1 MSVRTT
7 SLVAFTFVLSVIFLA
22 GCGSSSEETFSKV
35 KLDPDQIAADIMAE
49 YDTDSDGEISK
60 SELKKSDGLSMLTSG
75 QEMMQPEMRLDS
87 DESGTISEAEFANK
101 FRECFKSMRQSYSCR
116 VTYRG
121 RPLPGATV
129 TLVPESFMGDAPT
142 ASGETNE
149 DGVCDV
155 VGEDGLIGTVP
166 GIYKIEVTHPEVK
179 IPSKYNTAMTLGT
192 ALDTTNPYAQ
202 AGVPEIRL
210 R

>member
-1 MSVRTT
+1 MSVHAT
-7 SLVAFTFVLSVIFLA
+7 SVLALAFALSVCPLV
-22 GCGSSSEETFSKV
+22 GCGSSDEETFSKV
-35 KLDPDQIAADIMAE
+35 KLDPDRIAADIMAE
-49 YDTDSDGEISK
+49 YDTDSNGELSK
-60 SELKKSDGLSMLTSG
+60 AELKKSDGLFMLTSG
-75 QEMMQPEMRLDS
+75 QEMMQPQMRLDQ

-121 RPLPGATV
+121 GPLVGATV
-129 TLVPESFMGDAPT
+129 KLVPESFMGDAPS

-155 VGEDGLIGTVP
+155 MGEDGLIGTVP
-166 GIYKIEVTHPEVK
+166 GIYKIEITHPEAK
-179 IPSKYNTAMTLGT
+179 IPAKYNTETTLST

-202 AGVPEIRL
+202 SGTPEIRL